1 MKKKMKAVAALM
13 LMMTMVFAAGCTKTE
28 NQNENEDGVT
38 LTNLTPQNITLRSAE
53 IGAKVSFPD
62 GIEPIRLFVF
72 WGLIE
77 NPTAASGYYR
87 EAANFSEPFVF
98 TITDLEPNTTYH
110 VRANFQYFDQEGYSQ
125 SIFSED
131 ITFSTS
137 IPYTEGNLNGHTW
150 IDLGLPSGTLW
161 ATCNV
166 GTSTPEQYGD
176 YFAWGETTKKAFYKW
191 GTYKYSNGGEDQLTK
206 YCYNSAYGYNNF
218 TDTLTVLQAS
228 DDAATFNWGSGW
240 RTPTSDE
247 WSELDVYTTK
257 IWTTQNGVNGMLF
270 TSPNG
275 GSIFLPAAGNYYYH
289 NYLGT
294 HDLYDAGSKGPYWS
308 SRLDFGVPKFAI
320 SWYFEENLGNTIY
333 SDKDNRCI
341 GLPVRAVCSAN

>member
-1 MKKKMKAVAALM
+1 MNKTMKAVAAIM
-13 LMMTMVFAAGCTKTE
+13 LMTAVVFAAGCTKPE
-28 NQNENEDGVT
+28 DQDQNEDGVT
-38 LTNLTPQNITLRSAE
+38 LTTLTPQNITLRSAE

-110 VRANFQYFDQEGYSQ
+110 VRANFQYYDQEGYSQ

-137 IPYTEGNLNGHTW
+137 IPYTEGTLNGHTW

-166 GTSTPEQYGD
+166 GTSLPEQYGD
-176 YFAWGETTKKAFYKW
+176 YFAWGETTTKALYKW
-191 GTYKYSNGGEDQLTK
+191 DTYKYCNGSSDLLTK
-206 YCYNSAYGYNNF
+206 YCYNSAYGSNGF
-218 TDTLTVLQAS
+218 TDTLTILLPE
-228 DDAATFNWGSGW
+228 DDAATVHWGSGW
-240 RTPTSDE
+240 RIPTRDE
-247 WSELDVYTTK
+247 WRELDAYTTK
-257 IWTTQNGVNGMLF
+257 TWTTQNGINGMLL

-275 GSIFLPAAGNYYYH
+275 GSIFLPAAGSYWFNYYLGNQYH
-289 NYLGT
+289 DNV
-294 HDLYDAGSKGPYWS
+294 GSKGIYWS
-308 SRLDFGVPKFAI
+308 SSLDSGTPPFAI
-320 SWYFEENLGNTIY
+320 
-333 SDKDNRCI
+333 D
-341 GLPVRAVCSAN
+341 